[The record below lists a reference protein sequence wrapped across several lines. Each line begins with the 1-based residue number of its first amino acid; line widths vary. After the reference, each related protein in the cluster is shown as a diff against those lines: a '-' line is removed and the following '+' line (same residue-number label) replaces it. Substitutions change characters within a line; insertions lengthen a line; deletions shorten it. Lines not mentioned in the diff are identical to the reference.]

1 MLSRG
6 KKIWIIL
13 LAAGFVILP
22 LVLVLAHPRGRATI
36 RLAPGFVRFEEDAR
50 VYYERGAE
58 DLASRIAD
66 ALPGAVARVEECQSR
81 PFKTGFRV
89 YVCSSHESFT
99 RHIGQPVSDPVRGIA
114 FMWDVWVSPKAF
126 AFYGKDT
133 HRQTLAHELSHLH
146 LRQQLGWLRK
156 TQRVPAWFVEGLAD
170 WVAGTGEEIVSRNA
184 ALKGF
189 INGRHLMPDASG
201 RLPLPKGAHDYGL
214 TWPMF
219 HLQSRMFIEY
229 LHDRDEKSF
238 GRFVAAV
245 VDGDRF
251 DVAFNEHFGDSLEIV
266 WQEFM
271 DALANHGLA
280 PLAGR

>member
-1 MLSRG
+1 
-6 KKIWIIL
+6 
-13 LAAGFVILP
+13 
-22 LVLVLAHPRGRATI
+22 
-36 RLAPGFVRFEEDAR
+36 
-50 VYYERGAE
+50 
-58 DLASRIAD
+58 
-66 ALPGAVARVEECQSR
+66 
-81 PFKTGFRV
+81 
-89 YVCSSHESFT
+89 
-99 RHIGQPVSDPVRGIA
+99 
-114 FMWDVWVSPKAF
+114 MWDVWVSPKAF